1 MNFVY
6 ILFVGVDKMVLHARA
21 SLFVLFG
28 WHVFIPGS
36 MPLLRFCFHCL
47 VVRVPFS
54 YGGGSFSYED
64 RFLRR
69 FVSLRTEDLIS
80 C

>member
-36 MPLLRFCFHCL
+36 IQCL
-47 VVRVPFS
+47 
-54 YGGGSFSYED
+54 
-64 RFLRR
+64 FLRL
-69 FVSLRTEDLIS
+69 FASIVWLSESHFPMVVALSLTKIVS
-80 C
+80 